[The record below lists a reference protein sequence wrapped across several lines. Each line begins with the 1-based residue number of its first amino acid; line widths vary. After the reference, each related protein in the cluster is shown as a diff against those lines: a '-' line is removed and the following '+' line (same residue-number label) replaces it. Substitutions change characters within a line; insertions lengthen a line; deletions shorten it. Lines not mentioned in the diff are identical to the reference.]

1 MGEVLSPKHVA
12 GSCVVAVKGRIMLE
26 VIPFSVADLMGWK
39 EITNSMPPC
48 FYFEAF
54 CFGSWDSVPILV
66 CYTLVCSAS
75 ATSCWHL
82 ESLCC
87 RLHSTLLV
95 LARWLGCL
103 LAGFAVSVML
113 SDSASLSK

>member
-1 MGEVLSPKHVA
+1 MVVLSWLLGHENHLV
-12 GSCVVAVKGRIMLE
+12 
-26 VIPFSVADLMGWK
+26 
-39 EITNSMPPC
+39 
-48 FYFEAF
+48 FYFEDL
-54 CFGSWDSVPILV
+54 CSGSWDSVPILV
-66 CYTLVCSAS
+66 SYTLVCCAS

-82 ESLCC
+82 ESSCC

-113 SDSASLSK
+113 SDSASLSRCAGLVC